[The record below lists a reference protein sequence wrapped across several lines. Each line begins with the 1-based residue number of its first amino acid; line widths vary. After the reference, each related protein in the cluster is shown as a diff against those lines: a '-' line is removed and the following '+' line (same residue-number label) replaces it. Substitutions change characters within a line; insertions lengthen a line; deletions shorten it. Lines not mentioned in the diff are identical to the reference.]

1 MLQSLPQPGAAH
13 PDATSWLQHVDGS
26 GPVKGGMVTEMG
38 TAASVNGTG
47 KAQRQHFVRT
57 TVVLVGRPVAQVM
70 QQTAD
75 W

>member
-1 MLQSLPQPGAAH
+1 MAQDQLKEG
-13 PDATSWLQHVDGS
+13 T
-26 GPVKGGMVTEMG
+26 VTEMG